1 MSYTD
6 VMKMPTY
13 ERRLFIN
20 IFKREMD
27 NRQEQMENV
36 KNSNS
41 GKGKRTRR
49 ITGDEVKKYSG
60 MS

>member
-1 MSYTD
+1 
-6 VMKMPTY
+6 MKMPTY

-20 IFKREMD
+20 IFRKEMD
-27 NRQEQMENV
+27 AREEQMETQRNNNV
-36 KNSNS
+36 ST

-49 ITGDEVKKYSG
+49 VTGDEVKKYSG